1 MWLNM
6 FETISSNYCLNKAD
20 RGSFSNK
27 NSVGVIA
34 VFAIAAVETG
44 CPALP
49 SVHDF
54 HPDHGLHLLDDSQ
67 AIACVELQGFK
78 L

>member
-1 MWLNM
+1 M
-6 FETISSNYCLNKAD
+6 AD
-20 RGSFSNK
+20 L
-27 NSVGVIA
+27 A
-34 VFAIAAVETG
+34 VAFAGAADEAG

-54 HPDHGLHLLDDSQ
+54 HPDHGFHLLDDSH